1 MVIPGL
7 PVRVL
12 QETNDMLKKVELSK
26 FWMRLFTEV

>member
-12 QETNDMLKKVELSK
+12 QETNDIVKGVELNK
-26 FWMRLFTEV
+26 FWKRLFTEV